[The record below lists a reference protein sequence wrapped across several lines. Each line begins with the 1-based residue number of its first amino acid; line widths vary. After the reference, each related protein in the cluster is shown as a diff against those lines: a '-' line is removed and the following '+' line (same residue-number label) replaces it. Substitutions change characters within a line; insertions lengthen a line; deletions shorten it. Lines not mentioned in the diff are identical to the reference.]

1 MDRYEVTVKLPPTP
15 PDFEALEFIY
25 VLRAGSAEEAEAIVR
40 RRLMRGPYGR
50 APHAPWTIDVNRG
63 LNPTAHSQEQ

>member
-15 PDFEALEFIY
+15 PEFEALEFTY
-25 VLRAGSAEEAEAIVR
+25 VLRAESPEEAEAIVR

-50 APHAPWTIDVNRG
+50 APHAHWTIDVKKW
-63 LNPTAHSQEQ
+63 T